1 VATYYVRKSG
11 NDASAGTSA
20 GTAWLTI
27 GKALGAAGIAS
38 GDTVYIGAGTYRE
51 TVTVAM
57 TSAVAETFVIGD
69 VDGAKTG
76 DAGEVVWTAYT
87 TNDTTTPA
95 AAATLNL
102 SGRDHLTFQQLTLIG
117 GNANPS
123 LVSATTA
130 TSTDIKFED
139 CAFLMDASGN
149 LWGMQINGAAD
160 TASNWTFNRCALLSA
175 ATGGGIYINL
185 LTSTTADYD
194 VVVAFNDCLLMSHL
208 IAAIRVDVTGAGAF
222 KPGGVRLQCCT
233 GIGPKFLD
241 NPTGSLST
249 SIPASIYNSVLVGGV
264 TVQTSGSLLEDN
276 NLIIASTPRTNVTA
290 GAASKVGPT
299 LAPLFEIGQA
309 LLHGRLGRRFFEPTA
324 GSPVLGF
331 GTHAGAP
338 AVDFLNRPKPAG
350 GASTAGGIGYLERHD
365 TGAREASVVDAST
378 YSLKLTGPADHDLL
392 IPVNAA
398 STSITLRARYDTNH
412 AATNKPQAI
421 LQANG
426 EIGVATETKTM
437 TAAVDTWET
446 LTFSTFTPSA
456 RGFVTVRLIS
466 RSAAGNGIAYFDTLT
481 GPAIGT
487 GTEDYWNRGEAF
499 PAATST
505 STGGSP
511 WHFP

>member
-1 VATYYVRKSG
+1 
-11 NDASAGTSA
+11 
-20 GTAWLTI
+20 
-27 GKALGAAGIAS
+27 
-38 GDTVYIGAGTYRE
+38 
-51 TVTVAM
+51 M
-57 TSAVAETFVIGD
+57 TSAAVETFVIGD
-69 VDGAKTG
+69 VDGAQTG
-76 DAGEVVWTAYT
+76 DAGEVIWTAYT

-102 SGRDHLTFQQLTLIG
+102 SGRDHLTFRQLTLIG
-117 GNANPS
+117 GNTVPS

-139 CAFLMDASGN
+139 CAFLTDNAAN

-160 TASNWTFNRCALLSA
+160 TASNWTFNRCALFSA
-175 ATGGGIYINL
+175 ANGGGIYIQL
-185 LTSTTADYD
+185 FTSTTADYD
-194 VVVAFNDCLLMSHL
+194 VVIAFNDCLFMSHL
-208 IAAIRVDVTGAGAF
+208 ISAIRIDVTGAGAF
-222 KPGGVRLQCCT
+222 KPGGVRFQCCT

-249 SIPASIYNSVLVGGV
+249 SIPASIYNSVAVGGI

-276 NLIIASTPRTNVTA
+276 NLIIANTPRTNVTA

-299 LAPLFEIGQA
+299 LAPLFEIGQSS
-309 LLHGRLGRRFFEPTA
+309 LHGRLGRRFFEPAA
-324 GSPVLGF
+324 GAPVLGF
-331 GTHAGAP
+331 GNHAGAP
-338 AVDFLNRPKPAG
+338 AVDFLNRPRPAG

-398 STSITLRARYDTNH
+398 ATTITVRGRYDTNH

-426 EIGVATETKTM
+426 EIGVTTQTVTM

-446 LTFSTFTPSA
+446 LTIGPFTPSA
-456 RGFVTVRLIS
+456 KGFVTVRLVA
-466 RSAAGNGIAYFDTLT
+466 RSAAGNGIAYFDTVVGT
-481 GPAIGT
+481 AIGT
-487 GTEDYWNRGEAF
+487 GNEDYWRRGEAF
-499 PAATST
+499 PAATT
-505 STGGSP
+505 TTTTTSP
-511 WHFP
+511 WSFP